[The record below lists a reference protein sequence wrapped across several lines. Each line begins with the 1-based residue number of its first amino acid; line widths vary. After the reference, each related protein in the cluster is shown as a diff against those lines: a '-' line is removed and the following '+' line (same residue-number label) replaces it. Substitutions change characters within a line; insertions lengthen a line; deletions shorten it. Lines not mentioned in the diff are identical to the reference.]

1 MTTNNKDKQISAE
14 SNDYAEILRH
24 AVTVIEHARTE
35 IARHVN
41 GYVSTAYWEIG
52 QMLHER
58 KIESGYG
65 DGVIKRLS
73 ADLKERYPKM
83 GVSPRQLWNMKKFYE
98 RYTEHD
104 EKLLRSVA
112 LLPWSHNLLLLSKGL
127 DDKSTLYYAQET
139 IAKGWNRDLLLN
151 AIKLNMYETQ
161 VLARVDNNFNRT
173 LPAEQAQYANEVF
186 SSSYNLGFLGVTSP
200 ILELELEDRLVKA
213 ITRFLMELGNG
224 FTFIGNQHLLEFGGK
239 ESKVD
244 MLFFHRGLRCLV
256 AVDLKIGAFKPEYA
270 GKMNYYLS
278 LLDRLER
285 GANENRS
292 IGIILCA
299 EKDRVEVELALEDM
313 GKPIGVADYQL
324 IVPKEKLQK
333 VLTDEIKAFSEEKQE
348 CMSKQQKKE
357 LL

>member
-1 MTTNNKDKQISAE
+1 MTTDNKDNRFSIENS
-14 SNDYAEILRH
+14 DYAEILRH
-24 AVTVIEHARTE
+24 AVAVIEHARTE

-52 QMLHER
+52 QILHER

-65 DGVIKRLS
+65 DRVVRRLS

-98 RYTEHD
+98 RYAGHD
-104 EKLLRSVA
+104 EKVLRSVA

-127 DDKSTLYYAQET
+127 NDEATLFYAQET
-139 IAKGWNRDLLLN
+139 VTKGWNRDLLLN

-161 VLARVDNNFNRT
+161 ALARVDNNFDRT

-186 SSSYNLGFLGVTSP
+186 NSSYNLGFLGVTSP

-224 FTFIGNQHLLEFGGK
+224 FTFIGNQHVLEYNGK

-256 AVDLKIGAFKPEYA
+256 AVDLKIGPFKPEYA

-285 GANENRS
+285 GADENRS

-333 VLTDEIKAFSEEKQE
+333 VLTDEIKAFSEEKE
-348 CMSKQQKKE
+348 NKD
-357 LL
+357 

>member
-1 MTTNNKDKQISAE
+1 MTTYNKDNKFSIGS
-14 SNDYAEILRH
+14 SDYAEMLRH
-24 AVTVIEHARTE
+24 AVAVIEHARTE

-65 DGVIKRLS
+65 DNIVKRLS

-98 RYTEHD
+98 RYAEHG

-112 LLPWSHNLLLLSKGL
+112 LLPWSHNLLLLNKGL
-127 DDKSTLYYAQET
+127 DDNATLYYAQET
-139 IAKGWNRDLLLN
+139 VAKGWNRDLLLN

-161 VLARVDNNFNRT
+161 ALARVDNNFDRT

-200 ILELELEDRLVKA
+200 ILELELEDRLIKA

-224 FTFIGNQHLLEFGGK
+224 FTFIGNQHVLEYNGK

-256 AVDLKIGAFKPEYA
+256 AVELKIGPFKPEYA

-285 GANENRS
+285 GADENRS

-333 VLTDEIKAFSEEKQE
+333 VLADEIKAFSEEKE
-348 CMSKQQKKE
+348 NKE
-357 LL
+357 IL

>member
-1 MTTNNKDKQISAE
+1 MTTYNKDNKFSIGS
-14 SNDYAEILRH
+14 SDYAEMLRH
-24 AVTVIEHARTE
+24 AVAVIEHARTE

-65 DGVIKRLS
+65 DNIVKRLS

-98 RYTEHD
+98 RYAEHG

-112 LLPWSHNLLLLSKGL
+112 LLPWSHNLLLLNKGL
-127 DDKSTLYYAQET
+127 DDNATLYYAQET
-139 IAKGWNRDLLLN
+139 VAKGWNRDLLLN

-161 VLARVDNNFNRT
+161 ALARVDNNFDRT
-173 LPAEQAQYANEVF
+173 LPAEQAKYANEVF

-224 FTFIGNQHLLEFGGK
+224 FTFIGNQHVLEYNGK

-285 GANENRS
+285 GADENRS

-333 VLTDEIKAFSEEKQE
+333 VLADEIKAFSEEKE
-348 CMSKQQKKE
+348 NKE
-357 LL
+357 IL

>member
-1 MTTNNKDKQISAE
+1 MNTDNKQLPIRREEYE
-14 SNDYAEILRH
+14 SILQH
-24 AVTVIEHARTE
+24 AVAVIEHARLE
-35 IARHVN
+35 IAKHIN
-41 GYVSTAYWEIG
+41 GNIASAYWEIG
-52 QMLHER
+52 KMLHER
-58 KIESGYG
+58 KVESGHG
-65 DGVIKRLS
+65 DGVVRLLS
-73 ADLKERYPKM
+73 VDLKERYPKM
-83 GVSPRQLWNMKKFYE
+83 GLSPRNLWYMKRFYL
-98 RYTEHD
+98 RYCDSEI
-104 EKLLRSVA
+104 KVQRSVA
-112 LLPWSHNLLLLSKGL
+112 LLPWSHNVYLLGKNL
-127 DDKSTLYYAQET
+127 DDSATLYYAQET

-151 AIKLNMYETQ
+151 AIKLNMYESQ
-161 VLARVDNNFNRT
+161 LATKVDNNFSRT
-173 LPAEQAQYANEVF
+173 LPMEQAQYANEVF

-224 FTFIGNQHLLEFGGK
+224 FTFIGNQHVLEYNGK

-244 MLFFHRGLRCLV
+244 MLFFHRGLHCLV

-285 GANENRS
+285 GEGENRS

-324 IVPKEKLQK
+324 IVPKKELEEM
-333 VLTDEIKAFSEEKQE
+333 LTCEIRKFGEEKE
-348 CMSKQQKKE
+348 NMDK
-357 LL
+357 

>member
-1 MTTNNKDKQISAE
+1 MTTDNKDNRPSIGCG
-14 SNDYAEILRH
+14 DYAEMLRH
-24 AVTVIEHARTE
+24 AVAVIEHARTE

-65 DGVIKRLS
+65 DNIVKRLS
-73 ADLKERYPKM
+73 ADLKGRYPKM

-98 RYTEHD
+98 RYAEHG

-112 LLPWSHNLLLLSKGL
+112 LLPWSHNLLLLNKGL
-127 DDKSTLYYAQET
+127 DDNATLYYAQET
-139 IAKGWNRDLLLN
+139 VAKGWNRDLLLN

-161 VLARVDNNFNRT
+161 ALARVDNNFDRT

-224 FTFIGNQHLLEFGGK
+224 FTFIGNQHVLEYNGK

-285 GANENRS
+285 GADENRS

-333 VLTDEIKAFSEEKQE
+333 VLTDEIKAFSEEK
-348 CMSKQQKKE
+348 KIN
-357 LL
+357 

>member
-1 MTTNNKDKQISAE
+1 M
-14 SNDYAEILRH
+14 
-24 AVTVIEHARTE
+24 
-35 IARHVN
+35 
-41 GYVSTAYWEIG
+41 
-52 QMLHER
+52 
-58 KIESGYG
+58 
-65 DGVIKRLS
+65 
-73 ADLKERYPKM
+73 
-83 GVSPRQLWNMKKFYE
+83 
-98 RYTEHD
+98 
-104 EKLLRSVA
+104 LRSVA
-112 LLPWSHNLLLLSKGL
+112 LLTWSHNLLLLSKGL
-127 DDKSTLYYAQET
+127 NDEATLYYAQET
-139 IAKGWNRDLLLN
+139 VTKGWNRDLLLN
-151 AIKLNMYETQ
+151 AIKLKMYETKA
-161 VLARVDNNFNRT
+161 LAQVDNNFDRT

-186 SSSYNLGFLGVTSP
+186 NSSYNLGFLGVTSP

-224 FTFIGNQHLLEFGGK
+224 FTFIGNQHVLEYNGK

-285 GANENRS
+285 GADENRS

-333 VLTDEIKAFSEEKQE
+333 VLADEIKAFSEEKE
-348 CMSKQQKKE
+348 NDTKK
-357 LL
+357 

>member
-1 MTTNNKDKQISAE
+1 MTTDNKDNRPSIGCG
-14 SNDYAEILRH
+14 DYAEMLRH
-24 AVTVIEHARTE
+24 AVAVIEHARTE

-65 DGVIKRLS
+65 DNIVKRLS

-98 RYTEHD
+98 RYAEHG

-112 LLPWSHNLLLLSKGL
+112 LLPWSHNLLLLNKGL
-127 DDKSTLYYAQET
+127 DDNATLYYAQET
-139 IAKGWNRDLLLN
+139 VAKGWNRDLLLN

-161 VLARVDNNFNRT
+161 ALARVDNNFDRT
-173 LPAEQAQYANEVF
+173 LTAEQAKYANEVF

-224 FTFIGNQHLLEFGGK
+224 FTFIGNQHVLEYNGK

-285 GANENRS
+285 GADENRS

-333 VLTDEIKAFSEEKQE
+333 VLTDEIKAFSEEN
-348 CMSKQQKKE
+348 KE
-357 LL
+357 QN

>member
-1 MTTNNKDKQISAE
+1 M
-14 SNDYAEILRH
+14 
-24 AVTVIEHARTE
+24 
-35 IARHVN
+35 
-41 GYVSTAYWEIG
+41 
-52 QMLHER
+52 
-58 KIESGYG
+58 
-65 DGVIKRLS
+65 
-73 ADLKERYPKM
+73 
-83 GVSPRQLWNMKKFYE
+83 
-98 RYTEHD
+98 
-104 EKLLRSVA
+104 
-112 LLPWSHNLLLLSKGL
+112 PWSHNVYLLGKNL
-127 DDKSTLYYAQET
+127 DDSATLYYAQET
-139 IAKGWNRDLLLN
+139 IEKGWNRDLLLN
-151 AIKLNMYETQ
+151 AIKLNMYESQ
-161 VLARVDNNFNRT
+161 LATKVDNNFSRT
-173 LPAEQAQYANEVF
+173 LPMEQAQYANEVF

-224 FTFIGNQHLLEFGGK
+224 FTFIGNQHVLEYNGK

-285 GANENRS
+285 GEGENRS

-324 IVPKEKLQK
+324 IVPKKELEE
-333 VLTDEIKAFSEEKQE
+333 VLTNEIRKFGEEKE
-348 CMSKQQKKE
+348 SKKE
-357 LL
+357 

>member
-1 MTTNNKDKQISAE
+1 MKTDNKDKQLAVE
-14 SNDYAEILRH
+14 RNDYAEILRH
-24 AVTVIEHARTE
+24 AVAVIEHARAE
-35 IARHVN
+35 IAKHVN

-65 DGVIKRLS
+65 DSVVKRLS

-83 GVSPRQLWNMKKFYE
+83 GVSPRNLWYMKRFYL
-98 RYTEHD
+98 RYCGSD
-104 EKLLRSVA
+104 AKVQRSVA
-112 LLPWSHNLLLLSKGL
+112 LLPWSHNVYLLNKNLS
-127 DDKSTLYYAQET
+127 DDAVLYYAREAV
-139 IAKGWNRDLLLN
+139 AKGWN
-151 AIKLNMYETQ
+151 
-161 VLARVDNNFNRT
+161 
-173 LPAEQAQYANEVF
+173 
-186 SSSYNLGFLGVTSP
+186 
-200 ILELELEDRLVKA
+200 
-213 ITRFLMELGNG
+213 
-224 FTFIGNQHLLEFGGK
+224 
-239 ESKVD
+239 
-244 MLFFHRGLRCLV
+244 RGLRCLV

-285 GANENRS
+285 GAEENRS

-333 VLTDEIKAFSEEKQE
+333 VLVDEIKAFSEEKE
-348 CMSKQQKKE
+348 KHSAHKC
-357 LL
+357 

>member
-1 MTTNNKDKQISAE
+1 MNTDNKQLPIRREEYE
-14 SNDYAEILRH
+14 SMLQH
-24 AVTVIEHARTE
+24 AVAVIEHARLE
-35 IARHVN
+35 IAKHIN
-41 GYVSTAYWEIG
+41 GNIASAYWEIG
-52 QMLHER
+52 KMLHER
-58 KIESGYG
+58 KVESGHG
-65 DGVIKRLS
+65 GGVVRLLS
-73 ADLKERYPKM
+73 VDLKERYPKM
-83 GVSPRQLWNMKKFYE
+83 GLSPRNLWYMKRFYL
-98 RYTEHD
+98 RYCDSEI
-104 EKLLRSVA
+104 KVQRSVA
-112 LLPWSHNLLLLSKGL
+112 LLPWSHNVYLLGKNL
-127 DDKSTLYYAQET
+127 DDSATLYYAQET

-151 AIKLNMYETQ
+151 AIKLNMYESQ
-161 VLARVDNNFNRT
+161 LATKVDNNFSRT
-173 LPAEQAQYANEVF
+173 LPMEQAQYANEVF

-224 FTFIGNQHLLEFGGK
+224 FTFIGNQHVLEYNGK

-244 MLFFHRGLRCLV
+244 MLFFHRGLHCLV

-285 GANENRS
+285 GEGENRS

-324 IVPKEKLQK
+324 IVPKKELEEM
-333 VLTDEIKAFSEEKQE
+333 LTCEIRKFGEEKE
-348 CMSKQQKKE
+348 NMDK
-357 LL
+357 

>member
-1 MTTNNKDKQISAE
+1 MTTDNKDNRPSIGCG
-14 SNDYAEILRH
+14 DYAEMLRH
-24 AVTVIEHARTE
+24 AVAVIEHARTE

-65 DGVIKRLS
+65 DNIVKRLS

-98 RYTEHD
+98 RYAEHG

-112 LLPWSHNLLLLSKGL
+112 LLPWSHNLLLLNKGL
-127 DDKSTLYYAQET
+127 DDNATLYYAQET
-139 IAKGWNRDLLLN
+139 VAKGWNRDLLLN

-161 VLARVDNNFNRT
+161 ALARVDNNFDRT
-173 LPAEQAQYANEVF
+173 LPAEQAKYANEVF

-224 FTFIGNQHLLEFGGK
+224 FTFIGNQHVLEYNGK

-285 GANENRS
+285 GADENRS

-333 VLTDEIKAFSEEKQE
+333 VLADEIKAFSEEKE
-348 CMSKQQKKE
+348 NKE
-357 LL
+357 IL